1 MNHFSSFITL
11 KKFSFFSIF
20 NLKYFTLFSL
30 AFFVGCSSTKRLSSD
45 NYYDSNSAEII
56 RVLLDNSES
65 DLTITV
71 NDLIFISDENE
82 LLAKVNSGNKLRF
95 SIESE
100 KINLIIGDKVFISKR
115 FFLTPSTEY
124 GIIKVNDKKYRGRIL
139 VSVYNSEIK
148 IVNQISL
155 EDYVKGVMI
164 KEMPVGKGTENYQ
177 ALKAFSICA
186 RTYAFN
192 KMKENKI
199 IFDIYPDTRDQVYGG
214 VDGETAITNDIV
226 DETKGQLLF
235 YDNQPATIFYH
246 STCGGNTENV
256 INVFSKNVIPYLTGV
271 KDGDEPFC
279 KISPRFEWTENYSET
294 VFINRLLIAK
304 LIDNENYNISYIKV
318 TSRFESGRVNE
329 LEIKLINSRG
339 DEKSVLLYGNG
350 MRTIIR
356 SGDGKSI
363 LRSTLFDIK
372 TDANKN
378 VIINGSGSGHG
389 VGMCQWGAIGQSK
402 ENIDYKK
409 ILNHY
414 FPGTVI
420 KNIYD

>member
-1 MNHFSSFITL
+1 VNHFSSFITL

>member
-11 KKFSFFSIF
+11 TKFPCFSIF
-20 NLKYFTLFSL
+20 NLKYFTIFSL
-30 AFFVGCSSTKRLSSD
+30 AFFVGCSSTKRLTSD

-95 SIESE
+95 SVESE
-100 KINLIIGDKVFISKR
+100 KVNLTIGDRVFISKR

-124 GIIKVNDKKYRGRIL
+124 GMIKANDKKYRGRIL

-164 KEMPVGKGTENYQ
+164 KEMPIGKGTENYQ

-246 STCGGNTENV
+246 STCGGYTENV
-256 INVFSKNVIPYLTGV
+256 INVFSKNVIPYLKGV
-271 KDGDEPFC
+271 KDSDEPFC
-279 KISPRFEWTENYSET
+279 KISPRYEWTENYSET
-294 VFINRLLIAK
+294 VFINRLLNAK
-304 LIDNENYNISYIKV
+304 MIENENYKISNIQV
-318 TSRFESGRVNE
+318 NSRFESGRVNE
-329 LEIKLINSRG
+329 LEIKLISGIG
-339 DEKSVLLYGNG
+339 DEKIVLLYGNG
-350 MRTIIR
+350 MRTIIK

-420 KNIYD
+420 KKIYD